1 MDCVLWVR
9 KDVPLRQAFF
19 LEAVAKAIAS
29 RSVEETKDLSSNM
42 LGTSLVVIH
51 DTLVGGKD
59 EDTELTGGEGG
70 GQEVLELPGGQVEAG
85 WDDTTLVEATVEV
98 DNNLATSSVV
108 DHLEL
113 VDVAVLLHDLK
124 ELNENLG
131 SGSQDNL

>member
-85 WDDTTLVEATVEV
+85 
-98 DNNLATSSVV
+98 
-108 DHLEL
+108 
-113 VDVAVLLHDLK
+113 
-124 ELNENLG
+124 
-131 SGSQDNL
+131 